1 MNCGRKEIQLNS
13 YINYSFIPTVANMLV
28 ITFVLIVGLLSMFY
42 CFKKRKNYPPGPWIT
57 LPIIGNLHLLDP
69 LKPYIT
75 LTQLS
80 KKYGPI
86 YGLQMGSVYTVVV
99 SNDALIRDAFK
110 GDQFMGRA
118 PLYVTHGIMGGY
130 GKTERYEEAHAASD
144 QLFLIVY
151 IYTVPY

>member
-1 MNCGRKEIQLNS
+1 
-13 YINYSFIPTVANMLV
+13 MLV
-28 ITFVLIVGLLSMFY
+28 AITFVLIVGLLTLFY
-42 CFKKRKNYPPGPWIT
+42 YLKKRKNYPPGPWFT

-69 LKPYIT
+69 LKPYVT
-75 LTQLS
+75 LTELS
-80 KKYGPI
+80 RKYGPI

-130 GKTERYEEAHAASD
+130 GEMRISLLYRS
-144 QLFLIVY
+144 FLINLLNR
-151 IYTVPY
+151 THMC